1 MQNCGYHRVN
11 RCSDKQNKDRWGM
24 QNCGYHRVNRCSDK
38 QNKDRWGLRNC
49 ASGNE
54 YIGKQKNGSMRKT
67 VEGLFSISLTEPI

>member
-1 MQNCGYHRVN
+1 
-11 RCSDKQNKDRWGM
+11 M

-54 YIGKQKNGSMRKT
+54 YIEKQKNGSMHKT
-67 VEGLFSISLTEPI
+67 VEGLLSISLTEPI